1 MDDMRATPIPIKWHS
16 ELPIFACEP
25 FLKAVSDE
33 YGWLGGI
40 DESGR
45 LRCILPYTIIH
56 KAFIKMVRFRIET
69 ILLDGEL
76 DVQEEKEFLN
86 NVIEYF
92 RFMRADII
100 IPGANNAIFRTYPDG
115 ADAAPYGSYVVDLS
129 QPEDILW
136 RNVGKIYRQNIG
148 RAQRDG
154 VGIRSGIEHFDP
166 AYTLIRDTFR
176 RSKLPFMK
184 YGSFKRYVLGL
195 GENCKI
201 LVAYY
206 KEIAQGCTVYAFS
219 KHCAYAVYGG
229 SIEEIHQGA
238 IKLVDWEAIRMFKQL
253 GVRLF
258 DFVGARINPE
268 KGSKQEAINSY
279 KRRLGGKLKQG
290 YMWKYSLRPLRSLPY
305 SFAVRFFRGGDIVD
319 AERHKMKS
327 HGALA
332 MEESF
337 DKED

>member
-1 MDDMRATPIPIKWHS
+1 MRATPIPIKWHS

-25 FLKAVSDE
+25 FLKAAGDE

-40 DESGR
+40 DESGG

-56 KAFIKMVRFRIET
+56 KAFIRMVRFRIET

-76 DVQEEKEFLN
+76 DVQEEKSFLN
-86 NVIEYF
+86 SVIEYF
-92 RFMRADII
+92 RSIRADIV

-115 ADAAPYGSYVVDLS
+115 ADGAPYGSYVIDLS
-129 QPEDILW
+129 QSEDILW
-136 RNVGKIYRQNIG
+136 RNIRKIYRQNISK
-148 RAQRDG
+148 AQRDG
-154 VGIRSGIEHFDP
+154 VCIRNGTENFDA
-166 AYTLIRDTFR
+166 AYILIRDTFR
-176 RSKLPFMK
+176 RSKLPFMN
-184 YGSFKRYVLGL
+184 YDSFKRYVLGL

-201 LVAYY
+201 MVAYY
-206 KEIAQGCTVYAFS
+206 KEIAQSCTVYAFS
-219 KHCAYAVYGG
+219 NHCAYAVYGG

-238 IKLVDWEAIRMFKQL
+238 MKLIDWEAIRLFKQL
-253 GVRLF
+253 GVHLF
-258 DFVGARINPE
+258 DFVGARIEPE

-279 KRRLGGKLKQG
+279 KRRFGGKLRQG
-290 YMWKYSLRPLRSLPY
+290 YMWKYSLRPVRSLAY

-327 HGALA
+327 TGALA
-332 MEESF
+332 MEEGI